1 MKIKK
6 VITAINENSLY
17 TEFLPATYKAWN
29 RLGVEVVVGI
39 VTKNIADG
47 DLVNWAFNYSDTLY
61 VFSKIDS
68 IDSGIQA
75 KVTRMCLA
83 CEEQE
88 HTAIVDVDMIP
99 LSAGFVDSYNRVP
112 NDHLAKFGAEHPAF
126 QREPDIG
133 KWPMHGTA
141 ADGETFREI
150 INPNHLSYKQLI
162 LSWAGGFPEDPR
174 SNVSNA
180 FGSFSD
186 ESLLKCLYSRWRD
199 KERTTCIERTE
210 AGDFDQHPDG
220 GYTVYGRLCRSKH
233 HDLEQID
240 IGRYFEAHGP
250 RPFSTNL
257 EWYGKILDHLED

>member
-17 TEFLPATYKAWN
+17 TEFLPATYKAWS
-29 RLGVEVVVGI
+29 RLGVEVVVGVVAKSI
-39 VTKNIADG
+39 TDG
-47 DLVNWAFNYSDTLY
+47 NLVNWASKHSDALY

-68 IDSGIQA
+68 VDSGIQA

-83 CEEQE
+83 CNEQE

-99 LSAGFVDSYNRVP
+99 LSAGFVNSYDEVP
-112 NDHLAKFGAEHPAF
+112 DDHLAKFGAEHPAF

-141 ADGETFREI
+141 ANGETFREI
-150 INPNHLSYKQLI
+150 INPSSLSYKELI
-162 LSWAGGFPEDPR
+162 LSWSGGFPEDPR
-174 SNVSNA
+174 SKVSNV

-186 ESLLKCLYSRWRD
+186 ESLLRCLYSRWKNKD
-199 KERTTCIERTE
+199 RTTCIERTK

-240 IGRYFEAHGP
+240 VSRYFEAHGP
-250 RPFSTNL
+250 RPFSANL